1 MNMLKN
7 YVISKYHEKYK
18 PASTL
23 EYTNSSEIDV
33 KGGTIN
39 HYEPGKVNGA
49 FDDINTLNI
58 KVKAM
63 KIYQSNNIL
72 KRLGHIWVIRWTNI

>member
-7 YVISKYHEKYK
+7 YAISKYHEKYK

-23 EYTNSSEIDV
+23 EYMKSSEIDV

-39 HYEPGKVNGA
+39 HYKPGKVNGA
-49 FDDINTLNI
+49 FDDINTSNI